1 MPAKRPGKPS
11 GLEGIIA
18 LQSSICEVD
27 GERGKLYYRG
37 IELHEL
43 ATQSTYEETAYLLWN
58 GQLPD
63 RAELQA
69 LEAEMFPDRDL
80 PCQVPEMIDDYMTS
94 WDSMEALRTSISALS
109 GCDHDGLNHARDQDL
124 TRAILLTARTPVI
137 VATYHRARKKLPP
150 LRPSPDL
157 GTAAN
162 FLYMLRGEASNER
175 HARILDAVLIV
186 HADHELNAS
195 TFAARVAASTLADIY
210 AAVTSAIGTLDGP
223 LHGGA
228 NEDVMHML
236 EEIGS
241 PDRAEQYVMNLLAQ
255 GKKVPGFGHRVY
267 KTADPRA
274 TELRPY
280 AELLA
285 KEAGETRF
293 FDISKKLEEVMMR
306 EKGLNANLDF
316 ISAMVYHG
324 LGIPTDLM
332 TPLFACSR
340 MAGWTAHILEQYSDN
355 RLIRPRA
362 EYVGPR
368 KVHYVPIERR
378 QAKRTA

>member
-1 MPAKRPGKPS
+1 MAKKPS
-11 GLEGIIA
+11 GLEGVVA

-27 GERGKLYYRG
+27 GEHGKLYYRG

-43 ATQSTYEETAYLLWN
+43 ATQSTYEETAYLLWR

-63 RAELQA
+63 SAELEK
-69 LEAEMFPDRDL
+69 LERDMFSNRDL
-80 PCQVPEMIDDYMTS
+80 PCRVPEMIGDYMTS
-94 WDSMEALRTSISALS
+94 WDSMEALRTSVSALS
-109 GCDHDGLNHARDQDL
+109 GCDPAGLNHDHDRDLQ
-124 TRAILLTARTPVI
+124 RAILLTTRAPVI
-137 VATYHRARKKLPP
+137 VATYDRARKGLPQLPP
-150 LRPSPDL
+150 SRDL
-157 GTAAN
+157 NTAAN
-162 FLYMLRGEASNER
+162 FLYMLKGQKPSER
-175 HARILDAVLIV
+175 HARILDVVLIV

-210 AAVTSAIGTLDGP
+210 AAVTAAIGTLDGP

-228 NEDVMHML
+228 NENVMQML
-236 EEIGS
+236 EAIGT
-241 PDRAEQYVMNLLAQ
+241 PERAEQYVLNLLSQ

-280 AELLA
+280 AQELS
-285 KEAGETRF
+285 KETGETRF
-293 FDISKKLEEVMMR
+293 FEISHKLEEVMMR

-316 ISAMVYHG
+316 ISALVYHG

-362 EYVGPR
+362 EYVGRRNEHYIPVSQR
-368 KVHYVPIERR
+368 KAEK
-378 QAKRTA
+378 AA